1 MKKILSLITIC
12 ILISGCGVKRN
23 IDHHGVH
30 QLEKKNK
37 LLFIG
42 ETNKNDMFQILG
54 PPSVESTFDTDVLF
68 YIERKIITNKASGF
82 LYYVTVTGITGQKS
96 ANLNELKNSIKKIRQ
111 FSKLPIVAGFGINN
125 KKNVN
130 NIIKRIENLNL
141 KNFLSEL
148 N

>member
-68 YIERKIITNKASGF
+68 YIERKI
-82 LYYVTVTGITGQKS
+82 VTK
-96 ANLNELKNSIKKIRQ
+96 KKKIARPTKRN
-111 FSKLPIVAGFGINN
+111 FKKAN
-125 KKNVN
+125 K
-130 NIIKRIENLNL
+130 NL
-141 KNFLSEL
+141 KKVNQQ
-148 N
+148 NQTI